1 MKQIILSLILAL
13 ATQFSFA
20 VAPDSL
26 KRDLEDYDY
35 LVSFVEEN
43 YAPFTVPK
51 YMALGTPSAA
61 S

>member
-35 LVSFVEEN
+35 LVSFVEETLRCKK
-43 YAPFTVPK
+43 AVLF
-51 YMALGTPSAA
+51 A
-61 S
+61 